1 MPQPTT
7 ARGVTFIVAP
17 RREQLVEIASLVDAG
32 ALRPIVDTVLPLARA
47 RDAHERGRSGHT
59 RRKIVLEVLA

>member
-59 RRKIVLEVLA
+59 RGKIVLEVLA